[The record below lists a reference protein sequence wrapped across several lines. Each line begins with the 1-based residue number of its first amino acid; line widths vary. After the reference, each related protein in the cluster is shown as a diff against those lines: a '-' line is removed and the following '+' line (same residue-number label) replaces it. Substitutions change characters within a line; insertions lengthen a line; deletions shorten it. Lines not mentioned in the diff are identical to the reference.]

1 MTTAQAAISLNAEQQ
16 RAARAPLGPT
26 LVSAG
31 PGSGK
36 TRVAIA
42 RIEWLINSLSAS
54 PETILVFTFTN
65 RAARELRQRL
75 AEALPHDGGDRM
87 FAGTFHSWG
96 ARFLRQHAYLAGR
109 DPSFTICDQQESDDL
124 IRTAVAEISGRESG
138 SSQESR
144 WLRQDISKWKS
155 EGKTPEDELKRWR
168 SVLNRPPNRM
178 PRRARQALAYQRY
191 QELTKR
197 NNVVDFEDLITMPLR
212 ILQEHPGVLALTQE
226 SIEHIVVDEYQD
238 TSRNQHLLVTTL
250 ASRDDGPDASIFI
263 VGDTDQAIYSFRNA
277 DIRNLNNFTEEY
289 PSAREIHLESNYRS
303 SQEIT
308 DAAQSLIE
316 RNRMRLARVSHS
328 IHGPIAP
335 LEWRQHRNPER
346 EAAFI
351 AQQIHNLIR
360 RDGVPPEQICVAY
373 RTNPQSRPIEEA
385 LDKVH
390 VLYHVAGNYEFYR
403 RAEVR
408 RYLDYLRITMN
419 PLDAASLQRILNVPN
434 RSIGPKAIEAIME
447 YAREQ
452 DIHLRTAINELATDN
467 AGAVS
472 KQAHKGLRRLVDLLA
487 KLQEMRERE
496 QPVADMVRHLSDKAG
511 LLEYFQ
517 RQRDGQQRVP
527 NILEL
532 QQLADES
539 KEKDLSAF
547 LERSA
552 TNRERNS
559 DQSGRVTVS
568 SIHQTKGLEFD
579 RVFVAGVEE
588 NILPHIRSMENPL
601 DLEEERRLMY
611 VAMTRARSH
620 VCINWC
626 ETRPG
631 NGKIRHTRRSRFTD
645 EIPDEFWQ
653 SPLPQQSEAEMPEPQ
668 NSPNRDDYHDQD

>member
-1 MTTAQAAISLNAEQQ
+1 MTTATAAISLNAEQQ

-42 RIEWLINSLSAS
+42 RIEWLINSLSAP
-54 PETILVFTFTN
+54 PERILVFTFTN

-75 AEALPHDGGDRM
+75 DEALPHEDADTM

-96 ARFLRQHAYLAGR
+96 ARFLRQHAHLAQRG
-109 DPSFTICDQQESDDL
+109 PSFTICDQQESDEL
-124 IRTAVAEISGRESG
+124 IRIAVADTAGRENGSG
-138 SSQESR
+138 QEAR

-155 EGKTPEDELKRWR
+155 QGKTPEDEVKRWR
-168 SVLNRPPNRM
+168 SVLDRPSQRM
-178 PRRARQALAYQRY
+178 PRRARLALAYQRY
-191 QELTKR
+191 EELTKR
-197 NNVVDFEDLITMPLR
+197 NNVVDFDDLIAMPLR
-212 ILQEHPGVLALTQE
+212 ILQEHPRVLEATQQT
-226 SIEHIVVDEYQD
+226 IDHIVVDEYQD

-250 ASRDDGPDASIFI
+250 ANRDHGPGASIFI

-289 PSAREIHLESNYRS
+289 PAAREIHLESNYRS
-303 SQEIT
+303 SREIT

-316 RNRMRLARVSHS
+316 RNRMRLNRVSHS
-328 IHGPIAP
+328 IQGSMAP
-335 LEWRQHRNPER
+335 LEWQEHLNPER

-351 AQQIHNLIR
+351 AGEIHHLIR
-360 RDGVPPEQICVAY
+360 RENVPPEQICVAY

-385 LDKVH
+385 LDRVH
-390 VLYHVAGNYEFYR
+390 VLYQVAGNYEFYR

-408 RYLDYLRITMN
+408 RYLDYLRATTN
-419 PLDAASLQRILNVPN
+419 PLDAASLQRILNVPA
-434 RSIGPKAIEAIME
+434 RSIGPKAIEAMME
-447 YAREQ
+447 YSRDQ
-452 DIHLRTAINELATDN
+452 DIHLRTAINELTTEN
-467 AGAVS
+467 PGVLS
-472 KQAHKGLRRLVDLLA
+472 KPAHNGLRRFSALLEQ
-487 KLQEMRERE
+487 LQEMRERE
-496 QPVADMVRHLSDKAG
+496 QPVADMIRHLSDKAG
-511 LLEYFQ
+511 LLDYFQ
-517 RQRDGQQRVP
+517 KQRDGQQRVP

-539 KEKDLSAF
+539 KERDLSTF

-552 TNRERNS
+552 TNRERNH

-579 RVFVAGVEE
+579 RVYVAGVEE
-588 NILPHIRSMENPL
+588 NILPHTRSMENPL
-601 DLEEERRLMY
+601 NLEEERRLMY

-626 ETRPG
+626 QTRPG
-631 NGKIRHTRRSRFTD
+631 NGKVRRGKRSRFVD
-645 EIPDEFWQ
+645 EIPAEFWQ
-653 SPLPQQSEAEMPEPQ
+653 SPLPQQPEHRQ
-668 NSPNRDDYHDQD
+668 QDRPE